1 MHIGK
6 ACTNVRLLPRS
17 YSILV
22 YLKSRKSSIKV
33 PIEKKIELMLKIHEL
48 FRCVNNNLLEE
59 LVLAEPEDQN
69 RSRWISEPYG

>member
-6 ACTNVRLLPRS
+6 ACTNVRLLLRS

-22 YLKSRKSSIKV
+22 YLKYRKSLTKAR
-33 PIEKKIELMLKIHEL
+33 IEKKIELMLKIHEL
-48 FRCVNNNLLEE
+48 FRCVHNNLLEE
-59 LVLAEPEDQN
+59 LVLAEPEDQY